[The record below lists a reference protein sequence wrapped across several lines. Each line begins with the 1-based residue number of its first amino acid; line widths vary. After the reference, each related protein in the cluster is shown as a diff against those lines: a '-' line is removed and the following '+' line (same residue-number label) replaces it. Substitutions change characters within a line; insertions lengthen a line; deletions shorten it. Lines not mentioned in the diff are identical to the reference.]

1 MKNDLCVLSE
11 YENARGRG
19 EMLERERERE
29 GCAESQRRET
39 FEVE

>member
-29 GCAESQRRET
+29 AKKRRET